1 MIVESEYRGYR
12 IEVNA
17 ELADGL
23 WNAQVRIRRIFSEEK
38 PHVEVVTCRKQTA
51 KVAEE
56 RGAIYARR
64 WVDRQPQRPRS

>member
-1 MIVESEYRGYR
+1 VIVESEYRGYR

-38 PHVEVVTCRKQTA
+38 AHVEIVTCRKNTA
-51 KVAEE
+51 KVAEQ
-56 RGAIYARR
+56 RAAIYARR
-64 WVDRQPQRPRS
+64 WVDRQLRPPVS

>member
-1 MIVESEYRGYR
+1 VIVESDYRGYR

-17 ELADGL
+17 ELAAGL

-51 KVAEE
+51 NQAEE
-56 RGAIYARR
+56 RAAIYARR
-64 WVDRQPQRPRS
+64 WIDRKPYR